1 MREREREPEREVMVK
16 AQRSD
21 LLFVAP
27 LSVANFLFIAPVVE
41 EWLLWREVFIIASQL
56 SRAGGRVLFPKK
68 WITFEDCTAGPRTGR
83 RRY

>member
-1 MREREREPEREVMVK
+1 MVK

-56 SRAGGRVLFPKK
+56 SRAGGR
-68 WITFEDCTAGPRTGR
+68 AGALSEKVDNIRGLHGR
-83 RRY
+83 A